1 MSIQNISVEL
11 IILVFQSL
19 NNIDDCLSFSHTCK
33 QFHGVFQ
40 RFQIVIF
47 KSVIINAKH
56 HEHDIE
62 LGLLQD
68 IYERHNLREIFLEPE
83 TTYDEVEKP
92 VVPQINVNQVIEVV
106 VRWHAMKILYDL
118 YRSSSIHSHYVR
130 ANTVIH
136 PAMDDRLYDCAT
148 EEAMPEPKDFNCT
161 LDYGHRYAEYSRF
174 YHALTAHWVLIEK
187 IWLAK
192 MTHYKMSSTR
202 NDRYNQLW
210 QLWADNP
217 DRSLREKLDLIEV
230 VEFIW
235 GYLGRN
241 IFKGRFAQL
250 SDWVP
255 QADLAQFTEHET
267 SDSAWASFI
276 ARVTQELRPPHIIEL
291 LLLLNWNSK
300 MAWRIDRPTYL
311 RQLGFLVEPQSVEK
325 WNDTDWP
332 DTQFSLN
339 ILDEDVINSLVDMVG
354 SEDSYDLCE
363 KQWYNYKDTQ
373 WQGNMQGRILGYEMT
388 SQQLFELIMSSGDV

>member
-1 MSIQNISVEL
+1 MIAILDVKTALGWREHILEL

-33 QFHGVFQ
+33 QFHGVFK

-47 KSVIINAKH
+47 ESVIINAKH

-68 IYERHNLREIFLEPE
+68 IYERHNIKETFLEPE
-83 TTYDEVEKP
+83 TTYDKVEKP
-92 VVPQINVNQVIEVV
+92 VVSQI
-106 VRWHAMKILYDL
+106 KILYDL
-118 YRSSSIHSHYVR
+118 YRSSSIHSHFVR

-136 PAMDDRLYDCAT
+136 PAMKDRLCDCAT

-174 YHALTAHWVLIEK
+174 YHALTAHWVLVAK

-192 MTHYKMSSTR
+192 MTHYKKSSTR

-210 QLWADNP
+210 QLWGDNP

-230 VEFIW
+230 VDFIW

-241 IFKGRFAQL
+241 IFKGRFTQL

-255 QADLAQFTEHET
+255 QADLAQFTENET
-267 SDSAWASFI
+267 PDSAWAFFI

-291 LLLLNWNSK
+291 LLLFIWNSE
-300 MAWRIDRPTYL
+300 MAWRIDRPTSL
-311 RQLGFLVEPQSVEK
+311 RQLGFLVEPQSAEE

-354 SEDSYDLCE
+354 
-363 KQWYNYKDTQ
+363 KDTQ
-373 WQGNMQGRILGYEMT
+373 WQGNMQGRILGYETT
-388 SQQLFELIMSSGDV
+388 SQQLFELIMVSGDV